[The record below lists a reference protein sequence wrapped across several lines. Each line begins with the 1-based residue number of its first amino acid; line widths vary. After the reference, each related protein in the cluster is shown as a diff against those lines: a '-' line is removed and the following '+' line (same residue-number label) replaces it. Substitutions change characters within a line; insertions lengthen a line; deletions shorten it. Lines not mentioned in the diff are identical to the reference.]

1 MPTQAVGLYEQLSL
15 LYFSLN
21 TSSIV
26 MFVYKVYNFV
36 IVGFWM
42 SIWMNNL
49 DMQGEHILKLDVDE
63 CNPYT
68 ERKNYHKDS

>member
-1 MPTQAVGLYEQLSL
+1 
-15 LYFSLN
+15 
-21 TSSIV
+21 